1 MGSFRLEKVGHLI
14 RELVSEVIRELKDP
28 RIGFAG
34 INEVKISPDLRYAKI
49 YISVFGS
56 DKEKNDTLEGLNSAK
71 GYIKRKIAPELSLRQ
86 IPDLSFALDESIENG
101 VRISQLIDKAR
112 EEDKKLALSAGRIEE
127 DTEEEKTEEEK

>member
-34 INEVKISPDLRYAKI
+34 INEVQVSPDLRHAKI

-127 DTEEEKTEEEK
+127 DTEEEQTEE

>member
-34 INEVKISPDLRYAKI
+34 INEVKISPDLRHAKI

-112 EEDKKLALSAGRIEE
+112 EEDKKLALSSGRIEE
-127 DTEEEKTEEEK
+127 DTEEEETEE

>member
-34 INEVKISPDLRYAKI
+34 INEVKISPDLRHAKI

>member
-34 INEVKISPDLRYAKI
+34 INEVKISPDLRHAKI

-56 DKEKNDTLEGLNSAK
+56 DKEKNQNLLIFFIIRTFEKSEPFYLEYSSTVCLSRKRFGF
-71 GYIKRKIAPELSLRQ
+71 IKFI
-86 IPDLSFALDESIENG
+86 
-101 VRISQLIDKAR
+101 
-112 EEDKKLALSAGRIEE
+112 
-127 DTEEEKTEEEK
+127 

>member
-34 INEVKISPDLRYAKI
+34 INEVKISPDLRHAKI

-56 DKEKNDTLEGLNSAK
+56 DKEKSDTLDGLNSAK

-127 DTEEEKTEEEK
+127 DTEEEETEE

>member
-34 INEVKISPDLRYAKI
+34 INEVKISPDLRHAKI

-127 DTEEEKTEEEK
+127 DTEEEETEE

>member
-34 INEVKISPDLRYAKI
+34 INEVKISPDLRHAKI

-56 DKEKNDTLEGLNSAK
+56 DKEKNDTLEGLNSPK

-112 EEDKKLALSAGRIEE
+112 EEDKKLALSAGRTEE
-127 DTEEEKTEEEK
+127 DTEEEKIEE

>member
-34 INEVKISPDLRYAKI
+34 INEVQVSPDLRHAKI

-56 DKEKNDTLEGLNSAK
+56 DKEKNDTLDGLNSAK

-112 EEDKKLALSAGRIEE
+112 EEDKKLALSAGRTEE
-127 DTEEEKTEEEK
+127 DTEEEQTEE

>member
-34 INEVKISPDLRYAKI
+34 INEVKISPDLRHAKI

-56 DKEKNDTLEGLNSAK
+56 DKEKNDTLEGLNNAK

-112 EEDKKLALSAGRIEE
+112 EEDKKLALSAGRTEE
-127 DTEEEKTEEEK
+127 DTEEEKIEE

>member
-34 INEVKISPDLRYAKI
+34 INEVKISPDLRHAKI

-56 DKEKNDTLEGLNSAK
+56 DKEKNDTLEGLNNAK

-112 EEDKKLALSAGRIEE
+112 EEDKKLALSVGRTEE
-127 DTEEEKTEEEK
+127 DTEEEEKIEE

>member
-34 INEVKISPDLRYAKI
+34 INEVKISPDLRHAKI

-127 DTEEEKTEEEK
+127 DTEEEKKEEEK

>member
-34 INEVKISPDLRYAKI
+34 INEVKISPDLRHAKI

-56 DKEKNDTLEGLNSAK
+56 DKEKNDTLEGLNNAK

-112 EEDKKLALSAGRIEE
+112 EEDKKLALSVGRTEE
-127 DTEEEKTEEEK
+127 DTEEEKIEE

>member
-34 INEVKISPDLRYAKI
+34 INEVKISPDLRHAKI

-112 EEDKKLALSAGRIEE
+112 AEDKKLALSAGRAEE
-127 DTEEEKTEEEK
+127 ETEEEEIEE

>member
-34 INEVKISPDLRYAKI
+34 INEVKISPDLRHAKI

-56 DKEKNDTLEGLNSAK
+56 DKEKNDTLEGLNNAK
-71 GYIKRKIAPELSLRQ
+71 GYIKRKIAPEISLRQ

-112 EEDKKLALSAGRIEE
+112 EEDKKLALSVGRTEE
-127 DTEEEKTEEEK
+127 DTEEEEKIEE

>member
-34 INEVKISPDLRYAKI
+34 INEVKISPDLRHAKI

-112 EEDKKLALSAGRIEE
+112 AEDKKLALSAGR
-127 DTEEEKTEEEK
+127 TEEETEEDEIE

>member
-34 INEVKISPDLRYAKI
+34 INEVKISPDLRHAKI

-112 EEDKKLALSAGRIEE
+112 EEDKKLALSSGRIEE
-127 DTEEEKTEEEK
+127 DTEEE

>member
-34 INEVKISPDLRYAKI
+34 INEVKISPDLRHAKI

-112 EEDKKLALSAGRIEE
+112 AEDKKLALSAGRTEE
-127 DTEEEKTEEEK
+127 DTEEEEIEE

>member
-34 INEVKISPDLRYAKI
+34 INEVKISPDLRHAKI

-112 EEDKKLALSAGRIEE
+112 EEDKKLALSAGRTEE
-127 DTEEEKTEEEK
+127 DTEEEQTEE

>member
-34 INEVKISPDLRYAKI
+34 INEVKISPDLRHAKI

-112 EEDKKLALSAGRIEE
+112 AEDKKLALSAGR
-127 DTEEEKTEEEK
+127 TEEETEEDEIEK

>member
-34 INEVKISPDLRYAKI
+34 INEVKISPDLRHAKI

-101 VRISQLIDKAR
+101 VRISHLIDKAR

-127 DTEEEKTEEEK
+127 DTEEEKIEE

>member
-34 INEVKISPDLRYAKI
+34 INEVKISPDLRHAKI

-112 EEDKKLALSAGRIEE
+112 AEDKKLALSAGR
-127 DTEEEKTEEEK
+127 TEEETEEDEIEE

>member
-34 INEVKISPDLRYAKI
+34 INEVKISPDLRHAKI

-112 EEDKKLALSAGRIEE
+112 EEDKKLALSAGRTEE
-127 DTEEEKTEEEK
+127 DTEEEKIEE

>member
-34 INEVKISPDLRYAKI
+34 INEVKISPDLRHAKI

-112 EEDKKLALSAGRIEE
+112 EEDKKLALSVGRTEE
-127 DTEEEKTEEEK
+127 DTEEEEKIEE

>member
-34 INEVKISPDLRYAKI
+34 INEVKISPDLRHAKI

-112 EEDKKLALSAGRIEE
+112 AEDKKLALSAGR
-127 DTEEEKTEEEK
+127 TEEETEEEEIEE